1 MIAGAKFCH
10 TPSRMALWEPPC
22 ANKVI
27 LFQFFFGFHS
37 NHVHVRHR
45 NGKGLICGEL
55 QSSSHS
61 LSVLQVEIIIIIDGP
76 VLHISDSKKQR
87 QSGWIFHLC
96 PFCGDGHTRWLLSA
110 ALDRHGGEEDR
121 GRALTV
127 RAVGVP
133 DVDSRVTDAAE
144 TFANLQAEHMG
155 VARARQDLC
164 KSACCGSAASQHG
177 LAECLRNLELRHE
190 TALKMELKGYNFSL
204 VMKDGGVDMP
214 TSVQEA
220 ARLVSEL
227 STRARAFLGMSTRL
241 DEMMAALLRTESTIS
256 KEVTETNRD
265 YADNVRAHDNMQR
278 SLAELRRGRKDV
290 ARYKQEI
297 NSLLLQV
304 AQIAGVMEQASED

>member
-1 MIAGAKFCH
+1 M
-10 TPSRMALWEPPC
+10 
-22 ANKVI
+22 
-27 LFQFFFGFHS
+27 
-37 NHVHVRHR
+37 
-45 NGKGLICGEL
+45 
-55 QSSSHS
+55 SSSSS
-61 LSVLQVEIIIIIDGP
+61 LLWRCCCCVPPEGTPDERERLVHRGGSLIPANEQA
-76 VLHISDSKKQR
+76 
-87 QSGWIFHLC
+87 
-96 PFCGDGHTRWLLSA
+96 GDGGDSA
-110 ALDRHGGEEDR
+110 EQPPPNRGSVVSARKARPPPASAEALDRHGGEEDR

>member
-1 MIAGAKFCH
+1 M
-10 TPSRMALWEPPC
+10 
-22 ANKVI
+22 
-27 LFQFFFGFHS
+27 
-37 NHVHVRHR
+37 
-45 NGKGLICGEL
+45 
-55 QSSSHS
+55 SSSSS
-61 LSVLQVEIIIIIDGP
+61 LLWRCCCCVPPEGTPDERERLVHRGGSLIPANEQA
-76 VLHISDSKKQR
+76 
-87 QSGWIFHLC
+87 
-96 PFCGDGHTRWLLSA
+96 GDGGDSA
-110 ALDRHGGEEDR
+110 EQPPPNRGSVVSARKARPPPASAEALDRHGGEEDR

-190 TALKMELKGYNFSL
+190 TELKMELKGYNFSL

-256 KEVTETNRD
+256 KEVSETNRD

>member
-1 MIAGAKFCH
+1 MSSSSSSLPWCCCCCVPPEGSRDERERLVHRGGSRIPTDEQAGYSGDSA
-10 TPSRMALWEPPC
+10 EPPPP
-22 ANKVI
+22 N
-27 LFQFFFGFHS
+27 
-37 NHVHVRHR
+37 R
-45 NGKGLICGEL
+45 
-55 QSSSHS
+55 
-61 LSVLQVEIIIIIDGP
+61 GP
-76 VLHISDSKKQR
+76 VV
-87 QSGWIFHLC
+87 
-96 PFCGDGHTRWLLSA
+96 SA
-110 ALDRHGGEEDR
+110 RKARPPPPAAASAEALDRHGGEEDR

-155 VARARQDLC
+155 VTRARHDLC
-164 KSACCGSAASQHG
+164 RSACCGTAASQHG

-190 TALKMELKGYNFSL
+190 TALKIELKGYNFSL

-256 KEVTETNRD
+256 KEVSETNRD

-290 ARYKQEI
+290 ARYKEDI
-297 NSLLLQV
+297 SSLLLQV
-304 AQIAGVMEQASED
+304 AQIAGVMEQPSED